1 MPRKIDAGD
10 ALAGLGAVL
19 VLIALFLDWFGGAS
33 AWEAFELLDLVLALL
48 ALAVIAA
55 VVAAP
60 DSSQRTLAPLG
71 ALLLLFVVV
80 QLLEPPPVFSESA
93 DLGTGAWM
101 ALAGSFLVLAGGL
114 MRIARVSVSLEVGRR
129 DARPRVAAV
138 DRRGDDVTPPAAAG
152 ADPAPAA
159 GHDDELGATQ
169 AFPPLAGEERPGRPP
184 GV

>member
-48 ALAVIAA
+48 ALAVVAA

-71 ALLLLFVVV
+71 ALMLLFVVV
-80 QLLEPPPVFSESA
+80 QLLEPPPAFPENA
-93 DLGTGAWM
+93 DLGTGAWLG
-101 ALAGSFLVLAGGL
+101 LAGSFLVFAGGL
-114 MRIARVSVSLEVGRR
+114 MRIARVSVSMEVGRR

-138 DRRGDDVTPPAAAG
+138 DRRANDVTAPTAAAG
-152 ADPAPAA
+152 AAPI
-159 GHDDELGATQ
+159 GPDDELGATQ
-169 AFPPLAGEERPGRPP
+169 AFPPLADEERPDGPS

>member
-10 ALAGLGAVL
+10 VLAGLGALL
-19 VLIALFLDWFGGAS
+19 VLIALFLEWFGGAS

-48 ALAVIAA
+48 ALAVVAA

-60 DSSQRTLAPLG
+60 DLAQRALAPLG

-80 QLLEPPPVFSESA
+80 QLLEPPPAFSDND

-101 ALAGSFLVLAGGL
+101 ALAGSLLVLAGGL
-114 MRIARVSVSLEVGRR
+114 LRIARVSVSIDVGRR

-138 DRRGDDVTPPAAAG
+138 DRRASDATAPTASI
-152 ADPAPAA
+152 ADPPGAIAA
-159 GHDDELGATQ
+159 EDELGATQ
-169 AFPPLAGEERPGRPP
+169 AFPPLEDDRPAGA
-184 GV
+184 